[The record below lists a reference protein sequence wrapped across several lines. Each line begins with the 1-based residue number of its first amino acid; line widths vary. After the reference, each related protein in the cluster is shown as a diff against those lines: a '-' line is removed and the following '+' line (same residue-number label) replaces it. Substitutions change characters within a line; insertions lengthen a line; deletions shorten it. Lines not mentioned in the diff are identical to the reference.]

1 MTAPKIGK
9 VGDGKVG
16 DGKVGNGSDRKAT
29 GDGKAAGAKGVPA
42 PLAAVNVPLA
52 RAGALVAAQKFGE
65 AEAEIVRAL
74 SGAPGDLR
82 ALNLLALVRFKLGRL
97 EDAHAT
103 YADIAR
109 AAPDDAGA
117 HRNLGLIALKLG
129 RPAQARPELETAVRL
144 APADA
149 RAWSYLGYV
158 YAKQGDTAEAAAAFR
173 RAGQEALAVEIEQ
186 AHGEEAGEDAREE
199 ASASHGPVALAP
211 PLPPLTPRGVAAAR
225 TGARGAAGA
234 SPHRSDAGA
243 AAGVRAVAPRSGT
256 RAVGAHRRAAPADRR

>member
-9 VGDGKVG
+9 IGKL
-16 DGKVGNGSDRKAT
+16 GKGGNGNDRVATSDGRSA
-29 GDGKAAGAKGVPA
+29 DAHRAPAAP
-42 PLAAVNVPLA
+42 AVNVPLA
-52 RAGALVAAQKFGE
+52 RAGALVAAQKFTE

-158 YAKQGDTAEAAAAFR
+158 YAKQGETAQAAAAFR
-173 RAGQEALAVEIEQ
+173 RAGQEALAVESSRPT
-186 AHGEEAGEDAREE
+186 AKTSPTTAGK
-199 ASASHGPVALAP
+199 AP
-211 PLPPLTPRGVAAAR
+211 PRLTGQSRW
-225 TGARGAAGA
+225 
-234 SPHRSDAGA
+234 
-243 AAGVRAVAPRSGT
+243 
-256 RAVGAHRRAAPADRR
+256 RRRCRR